1 MRRPILDLTQCRTVR
16 AVSDAMRTAQV
27 CEVCRFY
34 FATRLGPPVCDGCYV
49 FMFDLWSAG
58 VSVEATA

>member
-16 AVSDAMRTAQV
+16 A
-27 CEVCRFY
+27 VCRFY